1 MENEND
7 EVDRFDEDFI
17 MSPISSYSRPATLD
31 DALRLLAR
39 PNVRARLIAGGTSFT
54 PHLGNDVEEVIDL
67 QAIGLDK
74 IAVTGATATIGS
86 MTTLQALVE
95 CAYLPVV
102 VREAA
107 RRDAPNTFRHVATIG
122 GAVAMGDWESELLA
136 SLLVCDAQVTM
147 ERQSGHV
154 TTRLSDFL
162 TARLAH
168 LHQAVI
174 TQVTLTTDGATAS
187 DRTGRTPADKPIV
200 AAIARRNRQGDVR
213 LALSGVAETPVLVA
227 PDALNTLAPPGDF
240 RGSAEYR
247 SHLAGVLARRVLQQ
261 I

>member
-1 MENEND
+1 
-7 EVDRFDEDFI
+7 

-39 PNVRARLIAGGTSFT
+39 PNVRARLMAGGSALT

-74 IAVTGATATIGS
+74 MAVTGATATIGS
-86 MTTLQALVE
+86 MITLQALVE
-95 CAYLPVV
+95 CADLPVV

-107 RRDAPNTFRHVATIG
+107 RRDAPNTIRHVATLG
-122 GAVAMGDWESELLA
+122 GAIAMGDWESELLA
-136 SLLVCDAQVTM
+136 ALLACDAQLTI
-147 ERQSGHV
+147 ERLSGRV

-162 TARLAH
+162 TARPAH
-168 LHQAVI
+168 LHQAII
-174 TQVTLTTDGATAS
+174 TQVALAVDGATAS

-200 AAIARRNRQGDVR
+200 AAVARRNNQGDVH

-227 PDALNTLAPPGDF
+227 PEALSVLTPPEDF
-240 RGSAEYR
+240 RGSSAYR
-247 SHLAGVLARRVLQQ
+247 KHLAGVLTRRVLQQ